1 MAKQNIKQYPF
12 FKYLAI
18 SMSIITII
26 MLVLIKFINVLPNE
40 YFIVLAILL
49 GIITVGLSLLVMAKK
64 GPKKRIVG
72 SVISIIY
79 MIFLILAI
87 IYELN
92 TIGFLKKLGFKDYKT
107 ENYSIVVLKSS
118 EAKELKDLDKK
129 TMGSLEFSTN
139 GLKEAKSKIEK
150 RITPDFKTYEDV
162 NKLKNELLSKEIES
176 MLIETSILSI
186 IEEEDAEFA
195 KNYRVIYEFS
205 IDVAV
210 ENLKNEVDI
219 TNTPFNIYIS
229 GIDTYGSVASVSRS
243 DVNMVITVNPK
254 TNKILITSI
263 PRDYYV
269 PLYGKNG
276 KDKLTHAGIYGIDT
290 SVKTVE
296 NLLDTQI
303 NYFVKVNFSSLV
315 KLVDALGGVNVK
327 SEYDFTSRDGYNY
340 KKGYNEVNGA
350 KALSFVRER
359 KAFLTGDRVR
369 VQNQAAMIEAI
380 INKAISPSIII
391 KYNSI
396 LNALEDLF
404 VTNLEMDDITKFI
417 KKQIDDMSEWN
428 VLNISLDGSDAMDY
442 TYSYGSQKLY
452 VMKPNEETIN
462 NAKEKI
468 NEIVNEGTM

>member
-1 MAKQNIKQYPF
+1 MGKRNLKQYSF
-12 FKYLAI
+12 FKYLVI
-18 SMSIITII
+18 SMSIITVI
-26 MLVLIKFINVLPNE
+26 MLGLIKFINVLPGE
-40 YFIVLAILL
+40 YFIVLTILL
-49 GIITVGLSLLVMAKK
+49 GIITVGLSFLIMSKK
-64 GPKKRIVG
+64 GSKKRIVG
-72 SVISIIY
+72 SVISVIY
-79 MIFLILAI
+79 MVFLILVI
-87 IYELN
+87 VYELN

-107 ENYSIVVLKSS
+107 ENYSIVVLKDD

-129 TMGSLEFSTN
+129 IIGSLEFSSD
-139 GLKEAKSKIEK
+139 GLKEAKNKIEK
-150 RITPDFKTYEDV
+150 RITPEFKTFEDV
-162 NKLKNELLSKEIES
+162 NKLKNELLNKEIEA

-186 IEEEDAEFA
+186 IEEEDENFA
-195 KNYRVIYEFS
+195 KNYRVVYEFS
-205 IDVAV
+205 IDITV

-243 DVNMVITVNPK
+243 DVNMVITVNPM

-269 PLYGKNG
+269 PLFGKTG

-296 NLLDTQI
+296 NLLDIKI

-315 KLVDALGGVNVK
+315 KLVDALGGVSVK
-327 SEYDFTSRDGYNY
+327 SEYNFTSRDGYTY
-340 KKGYNEVNGA
+340 KKGDNQVNGA

-391 KYNSI
+391 KYNNI

-404 VTNLEMDDITKFI
+404 VTNLEMNDITKFI
-417 KKQIDDMSEWN
+417 KKQIDDMSEWK
-428 VLNISLDGSDAMDY
+428 VENISLDGSDAMDY

-452 VMKPNEETIN
+452 VMKPKEETII
-462 NAKEKI
+462 NAKAKI
-468 NEIVNEGTM
+468 NEIVNEK